1 MGNALRAFF
10 SIKSNLR
17 MSIASF
23 LKETRNEM
31 KHVVW
36 PSRRRTIAYTVIII
50 VLSLVL
56 GYLLSGFDVLFRAL
70 LANVIVK

>member
-1 MGNALRAFF
+1 
-10 SIKSNLR
+10 

-31 KHVVW
+31 RLVVW

-50 VLSLVL
+50 VLSLAL
-56 GYLLSGFDVLFRAL
+56 GYLLNGLDLGFRTL
-70 LANVIVK
+70 LGHFIIK

>member
-1 MGNALRAFF
+1 
-10 SIKSNLR
+10 

-23 LKETRNEM
+23 LKSTRNEL

-50 VLSLVL
+50 VLSIAL
-56 GYLLSGFDVLFRAL
+56 GYLLNGFDLGFRAL
-70 LANVIVK
+70 LGHFIIK